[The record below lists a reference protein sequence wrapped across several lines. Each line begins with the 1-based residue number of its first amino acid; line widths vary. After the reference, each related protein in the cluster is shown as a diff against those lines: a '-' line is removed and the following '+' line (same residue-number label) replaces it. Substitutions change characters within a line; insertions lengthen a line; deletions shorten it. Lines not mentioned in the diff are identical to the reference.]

1 MMPILPGVLVDAGFP
16 DPAHTSIVASLLDTL
31 KARMADMAVAHL
43 AGDIEARYRHFE
55 AATETLEDLYVPLDH
70 ESDDEWTKQTAALYR
85 FVFSELSRAVVENDP
100 SGIQQANVLME
111 PVRLAWH
118 ALDAQSRLAGLSHIG
133 GYGAKSEGLR
143 AAH

>member
-16 DPAHTSIVASLLDTL
+16 DPAHTSIVTGLLDTL
-31 KARMADMAVAHL
+31 KARMGDMAVAHL
-43 AGDIEARYRHFE
+43 AGDIEGRYRHFE

-70 ESDDEWTKQTAALYR
+70 DSDDEWTKQTAALYR
-85 FVFSELSRAVVENDP
+85 FVFSELTRAVVENDP

-118 ALDAQSRLAGLSHIG
+118 ALDAQSRLAGLGHIG
-133 GYGAKSEGLR
+133 GYGLNHEAMT
-143 AAH
+143 ATH